1 MTHINFNHQT
11 YSKKDSCWFQKVD
24 TEWGGLS
31 NMKGII
37 YPLLVNKR
45 RILTSEALYQACR
58 FSDFPEIQEEIIK
71 QTSPMAAKMK
81 SKSHRLKCTR
91 ADFEEE
97 KVAIM
102 YWCLR
107 VKLACN
113 PNGFGYLLK
122 KTGNKP
128 IVEVSHK
135 DLFWGTKE
143 DKINPKIVV
152 GTNVLGQLLMEL
164 RSFYLDNQE
173 SKAYLTV
180 EPLGIPNFKLFGEQ
194 IKPVVHPSL
203 LSQ

>member
-1 MTHINFNHQT
+1 MTHINLNHQT
-11 YSKKDSCWFQKVD
+11 YSKKDCCWFLKVD

-45 RILTSEALYQACR
+45 KILTSEALYQACR
-58 FSDFPEIQEEIIK
+58 FPDFSEIQEDIIK

-81 SKSHRLKCTR
+81 SKPHRLKCTR

-97 KVAIM
+97 KIAIM

-113 PNGFGYLLK
+113 PNGFGHLLK

-143 DKINPKIVV
+143 DKNNPNIVV
-152 GTNVLGQLLMEL
+152 GANVLGQLLMEL

-180 EPLGIPNFKLFGEQ
+180 APLGIPNFKLFGEPIQ
-194 IKPVVHPSL
+194 AVVHPIL

>member
-1 MTHINFNHQT
+1 MYNVNFNHQT

-31 NMKGII
+31 NMKGIV
-37 YPLLVNKR
+37 YPLIVNKR

-58 FSDFPEIQEEIIK
+58 FPDNPEIQEEIIK
-71 QTSPMAAKMK
+71 QKSPMAAKMK
-81 SKSHRLKCTR
+81 SKPHRLKCTR

-113 PNGFGYLLK
+113 PNGFGHLLK
-122 KTGNKP
+122 KTGTRP

-143 DKINPKIVV
+143 DKDNSKVV
-152 GTNVLGQLLMEL
+152 IGANVLGQLLMEL
-164 RSFYLDNQE
+164 RSFYLETQE
-173 SKAYLTV
+173 STAYLTV
-180 EPLGIPNFKLFGEQ
+180 EPLDIANFKLFGEPIQ
-194 IKPVVHPSL
+194 SVVHSSL

>member
-1 MTHINFNHQT
+1 MKNVNFNHQT

-37 YPLLVNKR
+37 YPLKVNKR
-45 RILTSEALYQACR
+45 RVLTSEALYQACR
-58 FSDFPEIQEEIIK
+58 FPDNPEIQEEIIK

-81 SKSHRLKCTR
+81 SKPHRLKCTR

-113 PNGFGYLLK
+113 PNGFGHLLK
-122 KTGNKP
+122 KSGTRA

-143 DKINPKIVV
+143 DKSNPNTVI
-152 GTNVLGQLLMEL
+152 GANVLGQLLMEL
-164 RSFYLDNQE
+164 RSFYLANQV

-180 EPLGIPNFKLFGEQ
+180 EPLNIPNFKLFGEP
-194 IKPVVHPSL
+194 IDPIVHPSL
-203 LSQ
+203 LTK